1 MKNQRHIQNIQETD
15 DSYVV
20 TFKKANEEANAEDLE
35 EKYYEDEDDEEK
47 ERVFNKKIQ
56 YRDLKIDS
64 NDTKARTVEMSVS
77 SEAPVSRNWNGIQGR
92 EVLDHSRGSVDLSRF
107 ENGSG
112 ALLLDHDP
120 EKMIGVIDS
129 IRLDESSRKLRATA
143 RFGNSTLAKEAFQD
157 VVDRIRTNVSIGYN
171 VNNFVQEDSEN
182 REESPTFRVND
193 WTLLEISSVSIPAD
207 INVGVGRAQNKKP
220 SHHRIEPMENTQETL
235 QNHIDEREK
244 DKLRK
249 EGQKTEANRA
259 EECWQI
265 AGRNN
270 LPHDMVQKAV
280 YEDKVSVA
288 EFRGLALDFREKEG
302 MRVQALEDNTM
313 GLSNGEIRR
322 FSLAKILWAEVN
334 PHDRTAQEDAAYE
347 RDVCASFQKTN
358 SRTTKGLGI
367 PEDIIMHKPLDSTAL
382 IDNGRM
388 KRDWNVGT
396 NANGGFLVET
406 QLVSFIDR
414 LRHYLFLSDVGVTE
428 LRGLNGPIDIPRL
441 TASQTAY
448 WVAEGADLTESQGTL
463 DQVSLTP
470 KTVGAYSQVTRRLLL
485 EAKTSYSVETLI
497 IDDMAKQIAAAI
509 QDKALSGNGASNT
522 PTGLYNSSIS
532 TKSCTDQNDPTW
544 SEVIGTWSTV
554 AGNRA
559 LSLPRDSFAWACPSI
574 VAGNMMAKTKDSGS
588 GRFVMEDDFRILNY
602 PVMVSE
608 LCSQLTF
615 GSFSQLIMAFWSG
628 LDLQVD
634 PYTAGKSGTVNFYA
648 LQDVDIGVRLPTA
661 FCKTTS

>member
-1 MKNQRHIQNIQETD
+1 M
-15 DSYVV
+15 
-20 TFKKANEEANAEDLE
+20 ED
-35 EKYYEDEDDEEK
+35 
-47 ERVFNKKIQ
+47 KKIE
-56 YRDLKIDS
+56 YRDFKIDS
-64 NDTKARTVEMSVS
+64 NDATARTVEMSVS
-77 SEAPVSRNWNGIQGR
+77 SEAPVSRSWNGIQGR
-92 EVLDHSRGSVDLSRF
+92 EVLDHSPGSVDLTRF

-207 INVGVGRAQNKKP
+207 INVGVGRTQNKKP
-220 SHHRIEPMENTQETL
+220 SHHRIEPMEQIQENL
-235 QNHIDEREK
+235 QIAIDDREK
-244 DKLRK
+244 EKLRN
-249 EGQKTEANRA
+249 EGAKTEANRA

-288 EFRGLALDFREKEG
+288 DFRGLALDYREKEG
-302 MRVQALEDNTM
+302 MRVQALENTKM
-313 GLSNGEIRR
+313 NLTPTEIKR
-322 FSLAKILWAEVN
+322 FSLAKILWAEAN
-334 PHDRTAQEDAAYE
+334 PHDRSAQEDAFYE
-347 RDVCASFQKTN
+347 RDVINEFRKKST
-358 SRTTKGLGI
+358 RTGKGLTI
-367 PEDIIMHKPLDSTAL
+367 PEDIIMSKPLDNTAL
-382 IDNGRM
+382 IENGRM

-396 NANGGFLVET
+396 DANGGYLVET

-414 LRHYLFLSDVGVTE
+414 LRHYLFLTDIGITE
-428 LRGLNGPIDIPRL
+428 LRGLNGPINIPRL

-448 WVAEGADLTESQGTL
+448 WVAEGGDLTESQGTL

-470 KTVGAYSQVTRRLLL
+470 KTVGAFSQVTRRLLE

-559 LSLPRDSFAWACPSI
+559 LSLPRDEFAFACPSA
-574 VAGNMMAKTKDSGS
+574 VAGNMMAKTKDTGS
-588 GRFVMEDDFRILNY
+588 GRFVMEDDFRILGY

-615 GSFSQLIMAFWSG
+615 GAWRQLIIAYWSG
-628 LDLQVD
+628 LDLLTD
-634 PYTAGKSGTVNFYA
+634 PFTAGKSGTVNFYA
-648 LQDVDIGVRLPTA
+648 LQDVDTGVRLPTA
-661 FCKTTS
+661 FCKTTT

>member
-1 MKNQRHIQNIQETD
+1 M
-15 DSYVV
+15 
-20 TFKKANEEANAEDLE
+20 E
-35 EKYYEDEDDEEK
+35 EK
-47 ERVFNKKIQ
+47 KIE
-56 YRDLKIDS
+56 YRNFKIDS
-64 NDTKARTVEMSVS
+64 NDENSRTVEMSVS

-92 EVLDHSRGSVDLSRF
+92 EILDHSPGSVDLSRF

-129 IRLDESSRKLRATA
+129 IRLDESQRKLRATA
-143 RFGNSTLAKEAFQD
+143 RFGNSALAKEAFQD

-182 REESPTFRVND
+182 REESPTFRVDD

-220 SHHRIEPMENTQETL
+220 SHHRIEPMENIVQENL
-235 QNHIDEREK
+235 QNHIDDREK
-244 DKLRK
+244 EKLRN
-249 EGQKTEANRA
+249 EGAKTEAQRA

-288 EFRGLALDFREKEG
+288 DFRGLALDYREKEG

-313 GLSNGEIRR
+313 GLSNGEIKR
-322 FSLAKILWAEVN
+322 FSLAKILWAEAN
-334 PHDRTAQEDAAYE
+334 PHDRSAQEAAAYE
-347 RDVCASFQKTN
+347 RDVVTSFQKEST
-358 SRTTKGLGI
+358 RTGKGLTI
-367 PEDIIMHKPLDSTAL
+367 PEDIIMSKPLDGAAL
-382 IDNGRM
+382 VKEGRM
-388 KRDWNVGT
+388 KRDWNT
-396 NANGGFLVET
+396 TDATGGYLVET

-414 LRHYLFLSDVGVTE
+414 LRHYLFLTDVGITE
-428 LRGLNGPIDIPRL
+428 LRGLNGPINIPRL

-448 WVAEGADLTESQGTL
+448 WVAEGGDLTESQGTL

-470 KTVGAYSQVTRRLLL
+470 KTVGAFSQVTRRLLE

-544 SEVIGTWSTV
+544 AEVIGTWSTV

-559 LSLPRDSFAWACPSI
+559 LSLPRDEFAFACPSG

-588 GRFVMEDDFRILNY
+588 GRFVMEDDFRILGY

-615 GSFSQLIMAFWSG
+615 GAWRQLIIAYWSG
-628 LDLQVD
+628 LDLLTD
-634 PYTAGKSGTVNFYA
+634 PFTAGKSGTVNFYA
-648 LQDVDIGVRLPTA
+648 LQDVDVGVRLPTA
-661 FCKTTS
+661 FCKTTT